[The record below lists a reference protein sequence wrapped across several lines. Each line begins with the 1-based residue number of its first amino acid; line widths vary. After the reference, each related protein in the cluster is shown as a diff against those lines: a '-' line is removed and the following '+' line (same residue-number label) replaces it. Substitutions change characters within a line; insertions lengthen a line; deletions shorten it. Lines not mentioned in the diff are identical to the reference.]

1 MALTRTNWPDV
12 DDVIALNADAEAPR
26 DFGERRPMTP
36 ARVLAEEMPRLMAY
50 NRRADRLGSWVARD
64 RATGSFLGWFM
75 IRPVDEPS
83 RTVELTY
90 RLRRSA
96 WGRGYDIEGM
106 LGIIEMARAAQVS
119 TVVATM
125 LAVNVAARRLIEQ
138 VGLRLVP
145 KIVSETAGP
154 TAAPASREVDYALDL
169 APEVG
174 STEAVTRGGV
184 DRTDGYAH
192 ADQGPT
198 PVGEQGDKGEC
209 EGLRRPQPR

>member
-1 MALTRTNWPDV
+1 VWWKPRASSRTTDPPEFCLEEAVAIPVTERMALTRTNWPDV

-26 DFGERRPMTP
+26 DLGERRQMTP

-75 IRPVDEPS
+75 IRPVDEPL

-96 WGRGYDIEGM
+96 WDRGYDIEGM
-106 LGIIEMARAAQVS
+106 LGMIEMARAAQVS
-119 TVVATM
+119 TVVATIT
-125 LAVNVAARRLIEQ
+125 AVNVAARRLIEQ

-145 KIVSETAGP
+145 KIVTETAGS
-154 TAAPASREVDYALDL
+154 TAAPASREIDYALDL
-169 APEVG
+169 
-174 STEAVTRGGV
+174 
-184 DRTDGYAH
+184 
-192 ADQGPT
+192 
-198 PVGEQGDKGEC
+198 GDCRLNG
-209 EGLRRPQPR
+209 